1 MLHGYTITLF
11 HHIGKIL
18 QGSDTSHRLCPVKV
32 GGGGSKQRHERER
45 DDVVRFSHTLI
56 HVQIVVRTDLL
67 ATKKGPTEHHLD
79 AGSLAVPLLVAVFS
93 AVG

>member
-1 MLHGYTITLF
+1 M
-11 HHIGKIL
+11 
-18 QGSDTSHRLCPVKV
+18 
-32 GGGGSKQRHERER
+32 
-45 DDVVRFSHTLI
+45 VRFSHTLI